1 MNPKV
6 TAVLDQAAT
15 WRAETAKLRQI
26 VLGCGLDEDLKWG
39 QACYMDGG
47 RNIVLI
53 HGFKD
58 YCALLFFKGAL
69 MKDPEG
75 VLIQQTENVQ
85 AGRQIRFTNLGE
97 IVLMEPVLKA
107 YIEDAIAVEKSGAK
121 IARKPTADF
130 PVPEELL
137 ARFEADT
144 VLEEAFQALT
154 PGRQRAWLLQFA
166 GAKQAATRTS
176 RIEKARPKILEG
188 KGPLD

>member
-6 TAVLDQAAT
+6 TAVLSQAGA
-15 WRAETAKLRQI
+15 WREEMERLRGV
-26 VLGCGLDEDLKWG
+26 VLGCGLDEALKWG
-39 QACYMDGG
+39 QACYMDAG

-69 MKDPEG
+69 MNDPNG
-75 VLIQQTENVQ
+75 ILIQQTQNVQ
-85 AGRQIRFTNLGE
+85 AGRQIRFTNLGD
-97 IVLMEPVLKA
+97 IIQMEPVLKA
-107 YIEDAIAVEKSGAK
+107 YIEDAIAVERSGAK

-144 VLEEAFQALT
+144 TFEEAFQALT

-176 RIEKARPKILEG
+176 RIEKARPKILAG